1 MPLRAWRSQRVC
13 VRCSVV
19 EDPDAPLT
27 PEQID
32 HFLVNGYVALPGL
45 FPEDFN
51 DAMKRDVD
59 RLVDDRAAKQ
69 AAPLIASSPRSA
81 RSQRNLLSKI
91 LGNLAALL
99 FLAFSTPLAPARHA
113 RSRRLD
119 PIRIDAVRICTSA
132 TQCPSACKHLSCSDR
147 QRGRGRMARASAP
160 CAGGPGSVY
169 HVCAQPS
176 HGSGVASSGLMNTPY
191 TTIQHMVPK
200 TTPMKPRWFA
210 RFAECSARSGS
221 FLLPARAA
229 LSTGETAEREY
240 IYTRSMCAEW

>member
-69 AAPLIASSPRSA
+69 AAPLIASSARSA

-113 RSRRLD
+113 RSRGLD

-147 QRGRGRMARASAP
+147 QRGRGRMARASAV
-160 CAGGPGSVY
+160 CGRAGVGISCVRTALAWVGRCQQRLNEHAVHHHPAHGAENHPDETEV
-169 HVCAQPS
+169 VCALR
-176 HGSGVASSGLMNTPY
+176 GVQRQVRL
-191 TTIQHMVPK
+191 VP
-200 TTPMKPRWFA
+200 
-210 RFAECSARSGS
+210 
-221 FLLPARAA
+221 PA
-229 LSTGETAEREY
+229 G
-240 IYTRSMCAEW
+240 TRRTLNGRDG